1 MARAAAVMGDTRM
14 NSGLRGDK
22 LRVPVLGVGVLN
34 RPRVTGLIERA
45 AAHPVTVITAP
56 AGAGKTLACA
66 IWAQS
71 AARSSR
77 VAWLTVDEGDRDP
90 SRFWANVAAALA
102 DGSAAPPPPEPTLV
116 PRSRSSAD
124 DLPVS
129 LADAVRG
136 SGSVITLVLDDV
148 HTLAGG
154 SVLPELSFLVHHAPV
169 GLRLIL
175 SGRFAPGLQLAKM
188 RIGGDLAELDATDL
202 ACAATEA
209 DAYLAKL
216 GLRVAAAERD
226 ELLRYTEGWMAGL
239 RMAALATRRDSETIG
254 HVGSDPAAADYLR
267 DEILDRQP
275 AGIRQFL
282 LRTSMAGLLS
292 GEFADWLTGGSGG
305 ARVLDRLVREN
316 SLVVRDSGGQY
327 RYHPF
332 LRDLLTA
339 ELRRQLPAEV
349 PLLAARAARWH
360 AARGEAV
367 EAVRCSAEA
376 GDWDFASRAL
386 AEVGIAAALGGRA
399 AELEEVI
406 GRFPAERRADD
417 PAVAA
422 ALGAA
427 RLCRAA
433 RSPPSPIWTARSRRS
448 GTARRPPGR
457 WSSSGWRRCG

>member
-1 MARAAAVMGDTRM
+1 MARAATVMGETRM
-14 NSGLRGDK
+14 NPGLRGDK
-22 LRVPVLGVGVLN
+22 LRVPSLSAGVLN

-116 PRSRSSAD
+116 PRSRSASD

-175 SGRFAPGLQLAKM
+175 SGRYAPGLQLAKM

-202 ACAATEA
+202 ACAPAEA
-209 DAYLAKL
+209 EAYLAKL

-239 RMAALATRRDSETIG
+239 RMAAHATRRGSGTISQ
-254 HVGSDPAAADYLR
+254 VGSDPAAADYLR
-267 DEILDRQP
+267 DEIGP
-275 AGIRQFL
+275 A
-282 LRTSMAGLLS
+282 AGRDPPVPA
-292 GEFADWLTGGSGG
+292 AD
-305 ARVLDRLVREN
+305 E
-316 SLVVRDSGGQY
+316 
-327 RYHPF
+327 H
-332 LRDLLTA
+332 
-339 ELRRQLPAEV
+339 
-349 PLLAARAARWH
+349 
-360 AARGEAV
+360 
-367 EAVRCSAEA
+367 
-376 GDWDFASRAL
+376 
-386 AEVGIAAALGGRA
+386 GRA
-399 AELEEVI
+399 AQRRL
-406 GRFPAERRADD
+406 RRLADWRLRRRA
-417 PAVAA
+417 
-422 ALGAA
+422 GA
-427 RLCRAA
+427 
-433 RSPPSPIWTARSRRS
+433 
-448 GTARRPPGR
+448 
-457 WSSSGWRRCG
+457 

>member
-1 MARAAAVMGDTRM
+1 MARAAAVIGDTRM
-14 NSGLRGDK
+14 NPGLRGDK
-22 LRVPVLGVGVLN
+22 LRVPTLSAGVLN

-77 VAWLTVDEGDRDP
+77 VAWLTLDEGDRDP

-102 DGSAAPPPPEPTLV
+102 DGPPRRRRPSRRWSPAAAARPTTCRSAWRTRSAAPARL
-116 PRSRSSAD
+116 
-124 DLPVS
+124 
-129 LADAVRG
+129 
-136 SGSVITLVLDDV
+136 ITLVLDDM

-175 SGRFAPGLQLAKM
+175 CGRYAPGLQLAKM

-239 RMAALATRRDSETIG
+239 RLAALATRRGSETVG

-267 DEILDRQP
+267 DEILDRQS
-275 AGIRQFL
+275 ARMRQFL
-282 LRTSMAGLLS
+282 LRTSMAGRLT
-292 GEFADWLTGGSGG
+292 GDFADWLTGGSGG

-316 SLVVRDSGGQY
+316 SLVARDNGGQY

-339 ELRRQLPAEV
+339 ELRRQLPTEV
-349 PLLAARAARWH
+349 PVLAARAARWH

-376 GDWDFASRAL
+376 GDWEFASRAL

-406 GRFPAERRADD
+406 GRFPADRRADD

-422 ALGAA
+422 ALAAA
-427 RLCRAA
+427 RLCRGDPECAVVYLDRA
-433 RSPPSPIWTARSRRS
+433 EQTMDGCAPAVRR
-448 GTARRPPGR
+448 
-457 WSSSGWRRCG
+457 